1 MRWEPVP
8 IIGGAYSDDTKPFSV
23 QDTVNWI
30 PEVAERPNGRSN
42 GLLRDAPGFED
53 FAELV
58 AGSEAPTGP
67 VRGLHNVE
75 GALFAVAGNGLYRVN
90 TDATVDFINE
100 IPGAGRVSMAH
111 NQITG
116 GNVLVIANGMAAYT
130 YNTATETFAK
140 ITDDGFPGARV
151 VDFVDSY
158 IAFTEPAGRFWAH
171 SELAQATEYNTLDR
185 YEAESAPD
193 KIVGLIV
200 SHREVIVGGE
210 RTTEIFRNTG
220 AATGTFQRADGTE
233 MERGWASPWA
243 VARLDNTIYFLGNDG
258 IVYRLEGYQPI
269 RVSTTPIE
277 QELSRRN
284 LANAFAFTFES
295 RGHKIFYLTCP
306 DGYTFGYDVA
316 TGEWHRRQSYGLK
329 RWRLNHLVYW
339 DGEWI
344 GSDYREGKLYRL
356 DWSLSDEAGAP
367 LERRRVTGVLHDN
380 QNRLTVCG
388 LELVVETGNGR
399 WEVA

>member
-1 MRWEPVP
+1 MRWAPVP
-8 IIGGAYSDDTKPFSV
+8 IVGGAYRDDTKPFSV

-30 PEVAERPNGRSN
+30 PEVAERPNGRSE
-42 GLLRDAPGFED
+42 GLLRDAPGFESFVD
-53 FAELV
+53 LEDETED
-58 AGSEAPTGP
+58 GPTPTGP
-67 VRGLHNVE
+67 VRGLHNAE
-75 GALFAVAGNGLYRVN
+75 GALFAVAGNGLYHVN
-90 TDATVDFINE
+90 TDASATFLGE

-116 GNVLVIANGMAAYT
+116 GNVLVIANGFSAYT
-130 YNTATETFAK
+130 YNTATGTFGK

-151 VDFVDSY
+151 VDFVDGY
-158 IAFTEPAGRFWAH
+158 IAFTEPAGRFWGH
-171 SELAQATEYNTLDR
+171 SELVQAGEYNTLDR

-284 LANAFAFTFES
+284 LALAFAFTFES

-316 TGEWHRRQSYGLK
+316 AGEWHRRQSYGLK

-339 DGEWI
+339 NGEWI
-344 GSDYREGKLYRL
+344 GSDYRIGRLYRV
-356 DWSLSDEAGAP
+356 DWGLGTEDGSP
-367 LERRRVTGVLHDN
+367 IERRRVSGVLHDH
-380 QNRLTVCG
+380 QNMLTVHG
-388 LELVVETGNGR
+388 VELVFNTG
-399 WEVA
+399 A